1 MSERDKDE
9 AGERGFVVVDRR
21 GRPEEEAGEERAPA
35 PSGPAPKP
43 PAPRAEESSAL
54 PHAGELP
61 ALDFAGFVHSIAIS
75 VLHHLGLVAE
85 PETGKP
91 ATPDLAL
98 ARQNIDILEMLQAK
112 TRGNLDPEEDHL
124 LESLLYELRMRFVE
138 VSGGRSE

>member
-1 MSERDKDE
+1 MTERERDE

-21 GRPEEEAGEERAPA
+21 GRSEEEPREERVPPEA
-35 PSGPAPKP
+35 PSAPTP
-43 PAPRAEESSAL
+43 PPPGASAMPPRAGDL
-54 PHAGELP
+54 PPLE
-61 ALDFAGFVHSIAIS
+61 FAGFVHSIAIS
-75 VLHHLGLVAE
+75 ALHHLGLVAE